1 MLKYTVILIPEEE
14 GGYSVEVPAL
24 PGCYTQGETREEAIS
39 MAKEAIEAV
48 PGVAEGSRRARPQ
61 GGRRGV
67 DHGPREGT
75 RGVARQTYCER
86 AQTERREAMDLTGKI
101 AIVTGAGRGIGREIA
116 LRLAEAGATIV
127 INDVGD
133 PGPAQAT
140 VEDIKK
146 LGRPAMSA
154 MGDVSQTAD
163 VARIVDMTIAAY
175 GKIDILVN
183 NAGITRD
190 ALLIR
195 MQDEDWDKVLAVD
208 LKSVFLCTRAVM
220 RHMIRQRWGR
230 VVSISSIVGVIGNA
244 GQANYASAK
253 AGIIGFTKAIA
264 KEVASRNVTLN
275 AVAPGFIDT
284 AMTQQLPE
292 EKRQEMAGKIPAGY
306 LGTARDVAEAVAFL
320 ASEEARYITGQVLTV
335 DGGISLGKLS

>member
-1 MLKYTVILIPEEE
+1 M
-14 GGYSVEVPAL
+14 
-24 PGCYTQGETREEAIS
+24 
-39 MAKEAIEAV
+39 
-48 PGVAEGSRRARPQ
+48 
-61 GGRRGV
+61 
-67 DHGPREGT
+67 
-75 RGVARQTYCER
+75 
-86 AQTERREAMDLTGKI
+86 
-101 AIVTGAGRGIGREIA
+101 
-116 LRLAEAGATIV
+116 
-127 INDVGD
+127 GD
-133 PGPAQAT
+133 PAPAQAT

-146 LGRPAMSA
+146 LGRQSMSV
-154 MGDVSQTAD
+154 MGDVSQTPD
-163 VARIVDMTIAAY
+163 VARIVDMTVAAY

-190 ALLIR
+190 GLLIR
-195 MQDEDWDKVLAVD
+195 MQDEDWDKVLSVD

-335 DGGISLGKLS
+335 DGGISLGKL